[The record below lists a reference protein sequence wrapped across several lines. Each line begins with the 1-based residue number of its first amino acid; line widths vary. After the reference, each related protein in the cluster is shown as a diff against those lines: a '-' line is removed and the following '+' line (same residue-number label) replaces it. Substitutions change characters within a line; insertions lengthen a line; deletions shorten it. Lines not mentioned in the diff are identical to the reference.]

1 MIISIIIRT
10 LNEERYLGSLLDAIS
25 RQKFSGKLQGASI
38 EVILVDS
45 GSTDQTIE
53 IAKSHSCV
61 IATIDRSIF
70 SFGRSLNLGC
80 KLATGDILVF
90 ISGHCVPVDE
100 LWLTSLCTPVAQSV
114 VDYAYGRQVGGKR
127 TRISEQQIFSKYFP
141 EYSAVPQKGFFCNN
155 ANSALSKNAF
165 ELYGFNEEITGLED
179 MEFAKRLVGNSG
191 KVGYVAGAVV
201 YHHHYES
208 WGQVRRR
215 FEREAIALQGIMPQV
230 HVHLSDIIR
239 YMLMSIIRDLA
250 AAKKQ
255 GIFLSS
261 FFGVFLYRFN
271 QYIGVY
277 VGNHQ
282 HRRLSRSEKERYF
295 YPS

>member
-10 LNEERYLGSLLDAIS
+10 LNEERYLGALLDAIS
-25 RQKFSGKLQGASI
+25 RQKFLGNLQGSST

-45 GSTDQTIE
+45 GSTDQTIK

-61 IATIDRSIF
+61 ITTIDRSVF

-80 KLATGDILVF
+80 KLAKGDILVF

-100 LWLTSLCTPVAQSV
+100 LWLSALCNPVAQSV
-114 VDYAYGRQVGGKR
+114 VDYAYGRQIGGKR
-127 TRISEQQIFSKYFP
+127 TRISEQQIFSKYF
-141 EYSAVPQKGFFCNN
+141 SASSSIPQQGFFCNN
-155 ANSALSKNAF
+155 ANSALSKKVF
-165 ELYGFNEEITGLED
+165 ELYEFNEEITGLED
-179 MEFAKRLVGNSG
+179 MELAKRLVGNSG
-191 KVGYVAGAVV
+191 KVGYVAEAVV

-208 WGQVRRR
+208 WSQVRRR
-215 FEREAIALQGIMPQV
+215 FEREAIALRGIMPQV
-230 HVHLSDIIR
+230 HVHLSDILR
-239 YMLMSIIRDLA
+239 YMLASIIRDLV
-250 AAKKQ
+250 AAKNQ
-255 GIFLSS
+255 GVFLSS
-261 FFGVFLYRFN
+261 FFGIFFYRFN

-282 HRRLSRSEKERYF
+282 HRRLSRSEKDRYF